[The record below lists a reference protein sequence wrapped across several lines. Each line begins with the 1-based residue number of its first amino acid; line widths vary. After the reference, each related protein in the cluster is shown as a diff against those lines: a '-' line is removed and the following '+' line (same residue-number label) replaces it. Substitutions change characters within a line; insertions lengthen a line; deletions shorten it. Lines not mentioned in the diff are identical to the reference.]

1 MKPKR
6 SLCPHCLKPQARCLC
21 DYIVPTAN
29 TIFSLILQHPNEAG
43 HPKNTGELLH
53 RSLRNSELQVGEN
66 FTPAS
71 LDAYL
76 DNAILLY
83 PSETEEDLEKQTPPE
98 EPNTLIILDA
108 TWRKSRKMLHLNP
121 QLARL
126 PRVSLTDEK
135 ESAYRIRSAK
145 HQHQLSTLEASC
157 YALQQLEQNPDRY
170 QPLLDAFAQYMDKL
184 VSFDPNRR

>member
-6 SLCPHCLKPQARCLC
+6 NLCPHCLKPPARCLC
-21 DYIVPTAN
+21 DYIVPTPNKVFA
-29 TIFSLILQHPNEAG
+29 LILQHPNEGG

-53 RSLRNSELQVGEN
+53 RSLRNSELQVGES

-71 LDAYL
+71 LGACL
-76 DNAILLY
+76 DNAVLLY
-83 PSETEEDLEKQTPPE
+83 PGETEEQLEKLTPPE
-98 EPNTLIILDA
+98 QPSTLIILDA

-126 PRVSLTDEK
+126 PRVSLTDPRT
-135 ESAYRIRSAK
+135 STYRIRSAE

-184 VSFDPNRR
+184 VTFDPNRR